1 MIRKLFWQSK
11 TACKL
16 SSDFVNKLLMGYFK
30 TFCEIKV
37 VWCSLIVQ
45 WVDWRLCCCV
55 MEKCSPHAHVSNIFL
70 SFIPMIWYNSFRFRI
85 QFYKVIYRTIF
96 PSLINSSLTFDLF
109 IASALAVKILARDL
123 LKMLGVD
130 VIDDSMMSVKCC
142 EFETMSGGWGVLRM
156 LSIINGGTFVQKK

>member
-45 WVDWRLCCCV
+45 WVDWRLCFCV
-55 MEKCSPHAHVSNIFL
+55 MEKCSPHVSNIFL

-123 LKMLGVD
+123 WKMLGVD